1 MILPAVVCLAVLALA
16 ACGGRYGSLQR
27 SAETNYK
34 FESLEISD
42 QYNYYYTWAYY
53 KPMAIIGLKKDHTL
67 ITKLWKPVD
76 LTPKRLGGWIEQMQ
90 DFSGYSRRNF
100 GSNILDDQGRV
111 IGIWYSPEDFTAIRM
126 LEDKQLWIYPPHG
139 RPTFGGEKAENMYEK
154 EDPEIPR
161 DVASQAMADPTI
173 S

>member
-1 MILPAVVCLAVLALA
+1 MYADRIDSGCKVHMIVPAVVCLAVLALA

-42 QYNYYYTWAYY
+42 QYNYYYTGAYY

-76 LTPKRLGGWIEQMQ
+76 LTPKRLGGWTNVRSAPRPAKKALHALAREK
-90 DFSGYSRRNF
+90 G
-100 GSNILDDQGRV
+100 
-111 IGIWYSPEDFTAIRM
+111 FT
-126 LEDKQLWIYPPHG
+126 DG
-139 RPTFGGEKAENMYEK
+139 
-154 EDPEIPR
+154 
-161 DVASQAMADPTI
+161 
-173 S
+173 